1 MAAKMTMQ
9 LKYDPQV
16 DAASVL
22 VSGPIVPGGDH
33 YKDRLDADRFVR
45 YRESDGAVL
54 EYEFLNVRRFGVRY
68 DDLEHREELA
78 RLFKEAGFQ
87 ERDWG
92 HPTPTK
98 VVHRRNRAAG

>member
-1 MAAKMTMQ
+1 MTMQ

-16 DAASVL
+16 DAASIL
-22 VSGPIVPGGDH
+22 VDGPIVPGGDH
-33 YKDRLDADRFVR
+33 HKEQLDADRFVR
-45 YRESDGAVL
+45 YSDVDGSIL
-54 EYEFLNVRRFGVRY
+54 QYEFLNVRRFGVRL

-78 RLFKEAGFQ
+78 RLFKEAGFH

-98 VVHRRNRAAG
+98 VVHWRNRAAG